1 MIKERINITVAPEL
15 LQKIDLYSKEH
26 SLPRSSFFEQA
37 AIFMLNA
44 DKECVLECVTS
55 SPSIHIDAHTAE
67 LVKSYV
73 QAYLP
78 DALKECVLECVSEP
92 IKNYIHTHAQD
103 LVKECVTEYFSTR
116 TNLHTECVRNDSVKE
131 CVNTHVSTRTNL
143 HTECVKNSPD
153 KECVL
158 ECVSPSSTLHT
169 MSPNMEP
176 DYVNDPDAWPINQNC
191 ERGYIMPRM
200 PLTWDEYKTDSDWYF
215 ASDYWWQHE
224 PSAHPFM
231 SQTLDAQQSAAEC
244 CGYLLWGPKGPHKP
258 FNQIELQ
265 MLKFAE
271 TKPEIQ
277 ERCFAATGWRPAEP
291 EEHIPLT
298 LQHIELPEIE
308 ETPLTS
314 EQAELMER
322 VKKVAEKKNCGM
334 FEAWDLQRENEF
346 FIPEE
351 WELIEK
357 KYMQDTTPLN
367 LFVNIAVK
375 DHLLAN
381 ESMCRDL
388 IKFLREKYP
397 LCESWKMLEARAE
410 EGSFTISD
418 LCEELIRCGDSVKPL
433 PEIPF

>member
-1 MIKERINITVAPEL
+1 MSKR
-15 LQKIDLYSKEH
+15 KICVTISEEVLEKFDMYAAAHSVTRSLAFEQMVNMLSSIAGKPYSEEYSKEPGGY
-26 SLPRSSFFEQA
+26 SAGGQ
-37 AIFMLNA
+37 
-44 DKECVLECVTS
+44 LES
-55 SPSIHIDAHTAE
+55 
-67 LVKSYV
+67 LVKKYSEEYSRLMIEEYSSK
-73 QAYLP
+73 QLP
-78 DALKECVLECVSEP
+78 DLVREYCREYSVSQSNGNTFYSQTHPHKE
-92 IKNYIHTHAQD
+92 
-103 LVKECVTEYFSTR
+103 
-116 TNLHTECVRNDSVKE
+116 SVKE
-131 CVNTHVSTRTNL
+131 YSKSQSDGNTFYSQPHSHGESTEEYSTSQSNGNTVYSTQVTNSK
-143 HTECVKNSPD
+143 TD
-153 KECVL
+153 
-158 ECVSPSSTLHT
+158 
-169 MSPNMEP
+169 EP

-215 ASDYWWQHE
+215 ASDYWWQNE

-244 CGYLLWGPKGPHKP
+244 CGYLVWGPKGPHKP

-291 EEHIPLT
+291 EKHIPQT

-308 ETPLTS
+308 ETPLTR
-314 EQAELMER
+314 EQEELMDR
-322 VKKVAEKKNCGM
+322 IKKVAEKKNCGM

-351 WELIEK
+351 WELMEK

-381 ESMCRDL
+381 EPMCRDL

-418 LCEELIRCGDSVKPL
+418 LCEELVRCGDSVNPL
-433 PEIPF
+433 PEISF

>member
-1 MIKERINITVAPEL
+1 MIKERASVTITPEL
-15 LQKIDLYSKEH
+15 LQKIDNYAKEH
-26 SLPRSSFFEQA
+26 QLSRSAVVEQGMNSF
-37 AIFMLNA
+37 L
-44 DKECVLECVTS
+44 S
-55 SPSIHIDAHTAE
+55 SAKKYDEEYYASGSDSNTE
-67 LVKSYV
+67 EYYS
-73 QAYLP
+73 
-78 DALKECVLECVSEP
+78 
-92 IKNYIHTHAQD
+92 D
-103 LVKECVTEYFSTR
+103 LVKKYVQSYLLDGLKKYAEEYYFAPLEKHLQSYSKDLVKKYAEEYYASLPKSNTLYYEKDSDKRYARSYPVTSTNSNTQYYDSIPTKKYDEEYYASQS
-116 TNLHTECVRNDSVKE
+116 NRNTQIS
-131 CVNTHVSTRTNL
+131 NT
-143 HTECVKNSPD
+143 
-153 KECVL
+153 
-158 ECVSPSSTLHT
+158 
-169 MSPNMEP
+169 EP
-176 DYVNDPDAWPINQNC
+176 DYVNDPDAWSINQNC
-191 ERGYIMPRM
+191 ERGYIIPRM
-200 PLTWDEYKTDSDWYF
+200 PLTWDEYKTNSDWYF
-215 ASDYWWQHE
+215 ASDYWWQNE

-244 CGYLLWGPKGPHKP
+244 CGYLVWGSKGPHKP

-277 ERCFAATGWRPAEP
+277 ERCFAATGWRPVEQ
-291 EEHIPLT
+291 EEHIPQT

-314 EQAELMER
+314 EQEELMER

-334 FEAWDLQRENEF
+334 FEAWDLQHENEF

-351 WELIEK
+351 WELMEK

-388 IKFLREKYP
+388 IKFLRERYP
-397 LCESWKMLEARAE
+397 LCESWKMLEVRAE

-418 LCEELIRCGDSVKPL
+418 LCEELIRCGDSVNPL
-433 PEIPF
+433 PEISF

>member
-1 MIKERINITVAPEL
+1 MSKRKICVTISEEALEKFDMYAAAHSVTRSLAFEQMINMLSSIAGKPYSEE
-15 LQKIDLYSKEH
+15 YSKEPDGY
-26 SLPRSSFFEQA
+26 STGEQ
-37 AIFMLNA
+37 
-44 DKECVLECVTS
+44 LES
-55 SPSIHIDAHTAE
+55 
-67 LVKSYV
+67 LVKKYSEEYSRLMIEEYSSK
-73 QAYLP
+73 QLP
-78 DALKECVLECVSEP
+78 DLVREYCQEYSVSQS
-92 IKNYIHTHAQD
+92 NGNTFYSQIHPHRESAEEYSVSQSSGNTLYSPQ
-103 LVKECVTEYFSTR
+103 VT
-116 TNLHTECVRNDSVKE
+116 
-131 CVNTHVSTRTNL
+131 
-143 HTECVKNSPD
+143 NSKTD
-153 KECVL
+153 
-158 ECVSPSSTLHT
+158 
-169 MSPNMEP
+169 EP
-176 DYVNDPDAWPINQNC
+176 DYVNDPDAWPISQNC

-215 ASDYWWQHE
+215 ASDYWWQNE

-277 ERCFAATGWRPAEP
+277 ERCFAATGWRPAEQ
-291 EEHIPLT
+291 EKHIPQT

-308 ETPLTS
+308 ETPLTP

-322 VKKVAEKKNCGM
+322 VKKVAEKRNCGM

-351 WELIEK
+351 WELMEK

-418 LCEELIRCGDSVKPL
+418 LCEELIRCSDSVNPL
-433 PEIPF
+433 PEISF